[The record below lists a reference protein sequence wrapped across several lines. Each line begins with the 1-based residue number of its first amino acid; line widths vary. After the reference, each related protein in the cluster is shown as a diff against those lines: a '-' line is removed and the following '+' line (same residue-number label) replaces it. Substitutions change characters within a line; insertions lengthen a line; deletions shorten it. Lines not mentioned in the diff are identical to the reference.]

1 MYICINFNE
10 NTISNQHVKTH
21 RYQVDLDLDTLLSA
35 PVCWQRLASEAVTTV
50 GACTLGVRL
59 EVRGPA
65 TDLLRPGPGLHL
77 SVHLAAD
84 TSSCVDTPAGAEMLV
99 DMCR

>member
-10 NTISNQHVKTH
+10 NTISKQHVKTQ
-21 RYQVDLDLDTLLSA
+21 RYQDLDTLLSA

-50 GACTLGVRL
+50 GACTLGVRS

-84 TSSCVDTPAGAEMLV
+84 TSSCVDTPAGAEMSV